1 MLFRSKMEDSHTEY
15 SRRLNYYETDQMGI
29 IHHSNYIRLFE
40 EARLD
45 MMKKVGLDYRVLE
58 EMGIIIP
65 VTFAECRYLVPLRFD
80 EEITIHTRMT
90 KYDGIKM
97 EVSYEVYKTGKGE
110 LCTTGKTGHCFLDK
124 ELQPIRMKRRYPE
137 LFLKLKGMMEVSVN
151 GADIK

>member
-1 MLFRSKMEDSHTEY
+1 MENSHTEY

-45 MMKKVGLDYRVLE
+45 MMKKVGLDYRTLE

-80 EEITIHTRMT
+80 DEVIIHTRMT

-97 EVSYEVYKTGKGE
+97 EVSYEAYKTDTGK

-124 ELQPIRMKRRYPE
+124 ELKPIRMKRQYPE
-137 LFLKLKGMMEVSVN
+137 LFSKLKGML
-151 GADIK
+151 